1 MCGIAGFL
9 DPKRNKDTHMLS
21 SMATRMGAA
30 IAHRGPDSSG
40 VWCDEATGVAF
51 MHQRLAIVDLT
62 SAGAQ
67 PMKSASERY
76 TIIFNG
82 EIYNHLALRTELNA
96 AGFTSWRGHSDT
108 ETILAGID
116 VWGVEGTVRKMVGM
130 FAIVL
135 WDHQEERLYLV
146 RDRMGE
152 KPLYYGLVGGVFV
165 FASELGALK
174 TLPEFDGS
182 VNRFA
187 LSLYM
192 QYCNVPAPYSI
203 YNGIFKLLPGH
214 ILSIT
219 PADIQQGKIPQ
230 SVAYWSVAKAYAKKN
245 IINVSDGEV
254 VDQLHSLL
262 RQSVSG
268 QMLSDVPLGAFLSGG
283 TDSSLIVALM
293 REVSSGPVRTFTV
306 GFDEV
311 GYDESPY
318 AAAIAKHLGTEHT
331 EYRVGAGDALNVIP
345 SLAGMY
351 GEPFADSSQI
361 PTYLV
366 CKAARQAATVALSG
380 DAGDELFGGYQRYV
394 WCQKIWGK
402 IGMLPYPARQALGGM
417 LQKTPQSLWAL
428 SAPFSPMGKNTGDRM
443 QRLGQK
449 IATSRT
455 LDDLYA
461 SFMME
466 WPPETQVVI
475 DDGSSSDQW
484 YSTGPHPG
492 QNAIERMMTR
502 DMTTYL
508 PDDILTK
515 VDRAAMAVS
524 LETRV
529 PMLDHRIV
537 EFALSLPLHMKMR
550 QGKTKWILKQVL
562 HRHVP
567 SALLDR
573 PKAGFGLPL
582 ADWLRGPLR
591 DWAETLLNESRI
603 RQEGYLNPSL
613 IQHKWKQ
620 HLSGQRDWTAQIWA
634 VLMFQS
640 WLEQQSQ
647 P

>member
-1 MCGIAGFL
+1 
-9 DPKRNKDTHMLS
+9 
-21 SMATRMGAA
+21 
-30 IAHRGPDSSG
+30 
-40 VWCDEATGVAF
+40 
-51 MHQRLAIVDLT
+51 
-62 SAGAQ
+62 
-67 PMKSASERY
+67 
-76 TIIFNG
+76 
-82 EIYNHLALRTELNA
+82 
-96 AGFTSWRGHSDT
+96 
-108 ETILAGID
+108 
-116 VWGVEGTVRKMVGM
+116 
-130 FAIVL
+130 
-135 WDHQEERLYLV
+135 
-146 RDRMGE
+146 MGE
-152 KPLYYGLVGGVFV
+152 KPVYYGLVGGAFA

-174 TLPEFDGS
+174 VLPGFDGS

-214 ILSIT
+214 ILSIS
-219 PADIQQGKIPQ
+219 PADIRGKKIPQ
-230 SVAYWSVAKAYAKKN
+230 SVAYWSVGQAYAERHFVDDN
-245 IINVSDGEV
+245 EGAAI
-254 VDQLHSLL
+254 DQLHSLL
-262 RQSVSG
+262 RQSVSA

-293 REVSSGPVRTFTV
+293 RDVSSGPVKTFTV

-311 GYDESPY
+311 GYDESLY
-318 AAAIAKHLGTEHT
+318 AAAIARHLGTEHT
-331 EYRVGAGDALNVIP
+331 EYRVGANDAMDVIP

-366 CKAARQAATVALSG
+366 CKAARQVATVALSG

-394 WCQKIWGK
+394 WCQKIWSK

-417 LQKTPQSLWAL
+417 LQKTPQSIWAL
-428 SAPFSPMGKNTGDRM
+428 SSPFSPMGEKTGDRM
-443 QRLGQK
+443 HRLGQK
-449 IATSRT
+449 IASSRT

-461 SFMME
+461 SFMTE
-466 WPPETQVVI
+466 WPPEAQVVI
-475 DDGSSSDQW
+475 DDASSSDQW

-550 QGKTKWILKQVL
+550 QGETKWILKQVL
-562 HRHVP
+562 YRHVP
-567 SALLDR
+567 QSLLDR

-582 ADWLRGPLR
+582 GDWLKGPLR
-591 DWAETLLNESRI
+591 DWAATLLDESRVS
-603 RQEGYLNPSL
+603 QEGYLNAGL
-613 IQHKWKQ
+613 IQEKWQQ
-620 HLSGQRDWTAQIWA
+620 HLRGQRDWTAQIWA
-634 VLMFQS
+634 TLMFQS
-640 WLEQQSQ
+640 WLEQQGR
-647 P
+647 